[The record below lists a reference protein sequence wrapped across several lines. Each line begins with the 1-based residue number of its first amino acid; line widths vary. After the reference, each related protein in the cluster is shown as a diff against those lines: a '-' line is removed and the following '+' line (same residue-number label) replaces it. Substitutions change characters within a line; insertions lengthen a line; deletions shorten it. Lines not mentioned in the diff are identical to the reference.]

1 MDRVRLAVDLC
12 SNLQGF
18 FVLHS
23 FGGGTGSGVGCEV
36 LHDLHEATNG
46 AGWVCR
52 FLCGAP
58 SFLFFG
64 WCQRKTKRKL
74 AHFLGL
80 GGLPIWRNTQ
90 IRSTTDA
97 TSSCRTKGALP
108 GYGSILGSQRFAG
121 CRTRG
126 MSKAVGPPQQMKK
139 GVLVFS

>member
-46 AGWVCR
+46 AGCR

-64 WCQRKTKRKL
+64 WCQRENQEETGPFSWAGWAPNLETHMQPVPAGQKALYLGMEASWEVKGLRDAGHAGCQKQ
-74 AHFLGL
+74 LGL
-80 GGLPIWRNTQ
+80 LSR
-90 IRSTTDA
+90 
-97 TSSCRTKGALP
+97 
-108 GYGSILGSQRFAG
+108 
-121 CRTRG
+121 
-126 MSKAVGPPQQMKK
+126 
-139 GVLVFS
+139 